1 MAMKVFGKGF
11 DFLGFDHVMA
21 TFERLEDGPIPA
33 RKNGLPDGGGK
44 RSIDFWTCLGGKND
58 GTRIPSKKLRL
69 VWAVIYV

>member
-1 MAMKVFGKGF
+1 MKLFGKSF
-11 DFLGFDHVMA
+11 DFLGFEHVMA

-33 RKNGLPDGGGK
+33 RKNGLPDVCGGK
-44 RSIDFWTCLGGKND
+44 RSTYFWTCLGGTND